1 MPVYP
6 ALILDFMIFYMY
18 NMKYIH
24 HLREVTMLHSRIEV
38 KIAVFPNDNNGTH
51 HVSELTNDKTF
62 IDWMKNNL
70 SFTRNSHCDEAVIT
84 KPKLT
89 KLLKSKLIG
98 TGRNRATLETILKE
112 TNFSRNQVV
121 IGLRH

>member
-1 MPVYP
+1 MPFYP
-6 ALILDFMIFYMY
+6 ALILDFINFYMY

-38 KIAVFPNDNNGTH
+38 KIAVLPNNNGTH
-51 HVSELTNDKTF
+51 QVSELTTDKTF

-70 SFTRNSHCDEAVIT
+70 SFTSNSHCDEAVIT

>member
-1 MPVYP
+1 
-6 ALILDFMIFYMY
+6 
-18 NMKYIH
+18 
-24 HLREVTMLHSRIEV
+24 MLHSRIEV
-38 KIAVFPNDNNGTH
+38 KIAVFPNHNGTH
-51 HVSELTNDKTF
+51 QVSELTTDKTF

-70 SFTRNSHCDEAVIT
+70 SFTSNSHCDEAVIT

-98 TGRNRATLETILKE
+98 TGRNRATLEAILKE

>member
-1 MPVYP
+1 
-6 ALILDFMIFYMY
+6 
-18 NMKYIH
+18 
-24 HLREVTMLHSRIEV
+24 MLHSRIEV
-38 KIAVFPNDNNGTH
+38 KIAVLPNNNGTH
-51 HVSELTNDKTF
+51 QVSELTNDKTF

-70 SFTRNSHCDEAVIT
+70 SFTSNSHCDEAVIT

-89 KLLKSKLIG
+89 KLLKSKLIS
-98 TGRNRATLETILKE
+98 TGRNRATLEAILKE

>member
-1 MPVYP
+1 MPFYP
-6 ALILDFMIFYMY
+6 ALILDFINFYMY

-38 KIAVFPNDNNGTH
+38 KIAVLPNNNGTH
-51 HVSELTNDKTF
+51 QVSELTTDKTF

-70 SFTRNSHCDEAVIT
+70 SFTSNSHCDEAVIT

-89 KLLKSKLIG
+89 KLLKSKLIS
-98 TGRNRATLETILKE
+98 TGRNRATLEAILKE

-121 IGLRH
+121 IGLRY